1 MGLFD
6 AIKDAFTTDDGE
18 RLEAAR
24 KELSR
29 LEGDLQ
35 AAKNRNDINAIAD
48 TQGRIEAAQGQ
59 ISDLEAKLGQAA
71 PAEAAP
77 ADVVAPAADPV
88 PAPAEEVPVVADAV
102 AEPVAPA
109 PVAPAAPAAPAPKAP
124 AERTYTV
131 KPGDTLSKI
140 GREFGVT
147 YQAIAKLNDIANP
160 DLIYP
165 GQVFRIPNA

>member
-18 RLEAAR
+18 RLEAAQ
-24 KELSR
+24 KELAR
-29 LEGDLQ
+29 LESQLQ
-35 AAKNRNDINAIAD
+35 AAKDRNDINAIAD
-48 TQGRIEAAQGQ
+48 LQGKIEAAQGQ
-59 ISDLEAKLGQAA
+59 IRDYQTKLGQAS
-71 PAEAAP
+71 AEAAP
-77 ADVVAPAADPV
+77 AEIVAPEPEPV
-88 PAPAEEVPVVADAV
+88 PAAAEEVPVAP
-102 AEPVAPA
+102 EPEPA
-109 PVAPAAPAAPAPKAP
+109 PVVAEAPAAPAPAP
-124 AERTYTV
+124 APVERTYTV

-147 YQAIAKLNDIANP
+147 YQSIAKLNNIENP

>member
-1 MGLFD
+1 MIMGLFD

-29 LEGDLQ
+29 LERELQ
-35 AAKNRNDINAIAD
+35 AAKDRNDINAIAD
-48 TQGRIEAAQGQ
+48 VQGRIEAAQGQ
-59 ISDLEAKLGQAA
+59 IRDYEVKLGQA

-77 ADVVAPAADPV
+77 AEAAAPEPDLAVPAA
-88 PAPAEEVPVVADAV
+88 AEEVPVAVEEVPVAAPAD
-102 AEPVAPA
+102 AEPVVAEAPA
-109 PVAPAAPAAPAPKAP
+109 AP

-147 YQAIAKLNDIANP
+147 YQSIAELNNIENP

>member
-29 LEGDLQ
+29 LEGELQ
-35 AAKNRNDINAIAD
+35 AAKDRNDINGIAD
-48 TQGRIEAAQGQ
+48 VQGRIEAAQGQ
-59 ISDLEAKLGQAA
+59 IRDYEVKLGQA
-71 PAEAAP
+71 PAEAPAP
-77 ADVVAPAADPV
+77 EPELSV
-88 PAPAEEVPVVADAV
+88 PAPADAGPVAVEEVPVVDPV
-102 AEPVAPA
+102 DAEPVVAEAPA
-109 PVAPAAPAAPAPKAP
+109 AP

-147 YQAIAKLNDIANP
+147 YQSIAKLNNIENP